1 MADILLS
8 GPAGS
13 NKSAVAR
20 EALAAATGLSIAADF
35 QALYSAL
42 LLLERGPDGRYPA
55 RVEALLPLIE
65 FVRRAVIT
73 GARSREIGI
82 IATNSDGDPARR
94 ALLLSELGAGAT
106 ERVIDPGEGRCTRP
120 PGGPGD
126 RQSEPR
132 LWASDQPVVQT
143 PDAGPV
149 TPWRVTRWLRKMKSG
164 LRLKFGPMNLGR
176 GQGGS

>member
-1 MADILLS
+1 MAGLLIS

-35 QALYSAL
+35 QAIYSAL

-55 RVEALLPLIE
+55 RVEALLPLVE
-65 FVRRAVIT
+65 YTRRAVIT

-106 ERVIDPGEGRCTRP
+106 ERVIDPGEDVVRA
-120 PGGPGD
+120 
-126 RQSEPR
+126 R
-132 LWASDQPVVQT
+132 LAD
-143 PDAGPV
+143 PV
-149 TPWRVTRWLRKMKSG
+149 TGDLSPDCGQAISRWYRRRK
-164 LRLKFGPMNLGR
+164 RGR
-176 GQGGS
+176 